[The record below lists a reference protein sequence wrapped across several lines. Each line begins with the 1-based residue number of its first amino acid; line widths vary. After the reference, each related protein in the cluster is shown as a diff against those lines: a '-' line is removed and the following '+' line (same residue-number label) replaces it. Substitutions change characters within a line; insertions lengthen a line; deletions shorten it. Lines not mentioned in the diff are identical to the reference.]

1 MVVSLRFDTGSV
13 TGGSNLCKLMD
24 PRQLVSVVLANID
37 CETQPVVAGDLGLMR
52 SNSFTLVRL
61 KVTVIN
67 YGSPSTV
74 SCGLDHVCPTVA
86 THEMM
91 VKCSVNSG
99 TPPLVSNDLLE
110 LVCTMAATHTI
121 MALCACNSFFYSS

>member
-1 MVVSLRFDTGSV
+1 MAPG
-13 TGGSNLCKLMD
+13 
-24 PRQLVSVVLANID
+24 QLVSVVLANID
-37 CETQPVVAGDLGLMR
+37 CEAQPVVAGDQGLMR

-74 SCGLDHVCPTVA
+74 SCGLERVCPTVA

-91 VKCSVNSG
+91 AKCSVNS
-99 TPPLVSNDLLE
+99 
-110 LVCTMAATHTI
+110 
-121 MALCACNSFFYSS
+121 